1 MHYLAS
7 EESKGVVDLAEVFD
21 EVGVPFPGAVVERQS
36 RVVEEELDRLLDE

>member
-7 EESKGVVDLAEVFD
+7 EESKGVVNLAEVFD